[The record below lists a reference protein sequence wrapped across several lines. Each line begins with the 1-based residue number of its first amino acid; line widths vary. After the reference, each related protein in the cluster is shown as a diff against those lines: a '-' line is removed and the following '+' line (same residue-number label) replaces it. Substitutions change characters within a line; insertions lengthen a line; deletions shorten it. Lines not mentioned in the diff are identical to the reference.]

1 MSLTGG
7 MDMSSPDMSMGTS
20 DMSMNSPGMD
30 MSPPD
35 VSMNTD
41 MIPPDEDMIP
51 PDEDMIPPDEDMI
64 PPDEDMSTTTDAPMD
79 VPAMDPII
87 KSSAETPTDYYA
99 PEYIVLAVLY
109 FLISLLYIVN
119 SQIDV
124 PTTMNDWLRANPD
137 YINLSLA
144 TLYSFISIVYVVFFH
159 LPQDTLGQSTVKL
172 IGTIGILLVLVYV
185 WTKILRRDLPSRI
198 DIPSAAVIP
207 PAPMPP
213 KVV

>member
-35 VSMNTD
+35 VSMNT
-41 MIPPDEDMIP
+41 
-51 PDEDMIPPDEDMI
+51 DMIPPDEDMI